1 MYAVKGNREYKID
14 EVEKDT
20 YISNGYSIYS
30 DELEIMTL
38 ETEEGEREVG
48 IIGVFGIEEQE
59 YIALLSLETEEVMV
73 YRYYEK
79 EDGEFELGSIESD
92 EEYEMV
98 EEVFNT
104 LYVDEDE
111 SEEE

>member
-1 MYAVKGNREYKID
+1 MSPSCPITFTADPVNR
-14 EVEKDT
+14 
-20 YISNGYSIYS
+20 
-30 DELEIMTL
+30 
-38 ETEEGEREVG
+38 

>member
-1 MYAVKGNREYKID
+1 MSEKKLHNEECDCGCNHDHD
-14 EVEKDT
+14 EEF
-20 YISNGYSIYS
+20 YE